1 MKRNQSKLNAGIS
14 MSHDRMVIKGKPAQ
28 VMAVINDMIAT
39 HGEDATL
46 REVYATTLNAL
57 DTGDRS

>member
-1 MKRNQSKLNAGIS
+1 MKRSQSKLNAGIS
-14 MSHDRMVIKGKPAQ
+14 MSHDRMVIKGRPAQ
-28 VMAVINDMIAT
+28 VKAILDDLITT

-46 REVYATTLNAL
+46 REVYSNTLNAL